1 MTCPTPSPIARAFHA
16 FFALVVAVATAVAT
30 AACSAAPPDDG
41 VAAEAAT
48 AAERLPQV
56 TIPQAGEAVSDAML
70 IASFALYRALASGR
84 AGVRQIASEDGRLN
98 MSWSDDADFA
108 SGRGRY
114 TIIVDDYSI
123 PLDDPFAGYAYGY
136 ALSGSIVLESAT
148 GDDST
153 LAFDLEARHD
163 DPERFPVERLAM
175 NLDGSVDSDTV
186 VVNGVRFS
194 LADLTSIFED

>member
-1 MTCPTPSPIARAFHA
+1 MSRPYLSPPIRVLRLLV
-16 FFALVVAVATAVAT
+16 ALVVTVAI
-30 AACSAAPPDDG
+30 AACSAAPPDEHDVPDAAETS
-41 VAAEAAT
+41 VAADAT
-48 AAERLPQV
+48 PRV
-56 TIPQAGEAVSDAML
+56 TVPQAGEAVSDAML
-70 IASFALYRALASGR
+70 VASFALYRALATGR
-84 AGVRQIASEDGRLN
+84 AGVRQMSSEDGRLT

-123 PLDDPFAGYAYGY
+123 PLDDPFSEYAYGY

-163 DPERFPVERLAM
+163 DPERYPVVRLAM
-175 NLDGSVDSDTV
+175 NLDGSIGSDTV